1 MIRLCLIVMTL
12 IAVAGNAAAA
22 PTLSMKAQ
30 LFHEEAGKWDD
41 DLFASGKTPTPSQI
55 DQQPYADD
63 LLIIITVAGGE
74 QEGAELVVKQ
84 GKKVTKRKLGPSAQS
99 PDKWSMPTLVHF
111 SPCEK
116 LELTLTVGK
125 TKLVKKIDF
134 TCGE

>member
-1 MIRLCLIVMTL
+1 MKLAALLTPLLLTL
-12 IAVAGNAAAA
+12 PAAAA

-41 DLFASGKTPTPSQI
+41 DLFASGKTPNPSQI

-63 LLIIITVAGGE
+63 LLVIITVAGGE
-74 QEGAELVVKQ
+74 QEGAELTVKQ
-84 GKKVTKRKLGPSAQS
+84 GKKISKKKLGPSAQS
-99 PDKWSMPTLVHF
+99 PDKWSMPALIPYA
-111 SPCEK
+111 PCDK
-116 LELTLTVGK
+116 MELTLTVGK